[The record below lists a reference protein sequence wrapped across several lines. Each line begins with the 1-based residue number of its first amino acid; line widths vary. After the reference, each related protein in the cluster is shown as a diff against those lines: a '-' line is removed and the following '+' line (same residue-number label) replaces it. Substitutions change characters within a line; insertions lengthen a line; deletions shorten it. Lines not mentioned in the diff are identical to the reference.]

1 MTDISTD
8 TANTPGVRGQTRA
21 SWRDGL
27 RGLFMLLYRQHADAN
42 RAELLEFYLAEAKG
56 PEFSASPQ
64 NEAYIDDALKR
75 AFDNDFTAA
84 HRPDRP
90 QRRQPRDVSTLVA
103 SIREGVPLDLPLP
116 NGKLLRDCTGEECEQ
131 AGGWYVQVG
140 ACVGR
145 TGIVGVLLSDAD
157 LAAMRAA
164 HSVGEAGR

>member
-8 TANTPGVRGQTRA
+8 TANTPGVRGQTRS

-56 PEFSASPQ
+56 PDFSASPQ

-84 HRPDRP
+84 HRSDRP
-90 QRRQPRDVSTLVA
+90 QRRAAARDVSTLVD
-103 SIREGVPLDLPLP
+103 SIRAGVLLDLVMP
-116 NGKLLRDCTGEECEQ
+116 NGKLLRDSTGEECEQ
-131 AGGWYVQVG
+131 AGGWLVQVG
-140 ACVGR
+140 ARVGR
-145 TGIVGVLLSDAD
+145 TGIVGALLSDAD
-157 LAAMRAA
+157 LVAMRAGSA
-164 HSVGEAGR
+164 